1 MDDTIALVLGVF
13 HFIRPAWLVAILVI
27 GFLWWWVRPR
37 KNVEAVKLTG
47 IADHLVRALT
57 VGVEDGRKFYPI
69 DGVAITLVLL
79 SVAAAGPT
87 WSRYPNPLLA
97 QTAPLAVV
105 VKVTPSMKNTDVQ
118 PSRQKRAS
126 FKILDLIKR
135 RAGAQ
140 TALFAYAG
148 SAHRVTPL
156 TEDPNIIR
164 SYLEGLSP
172 DVMPSEGDRA
182 DLALKL
188 SGTELER
195 SKTPGA
201 ILMVLDDLNPS
212 NIAALNE
219 NADDRPPII
228 FFVVGPGSLTL
239 AQLDQVQNASAV
251 HITPDDKDLD
261 QIERRVL
268 SAYREALLGDKTQ
281 SWDDK
286 GWIIAWPAALLLLLW
301 FRRGWTMHW
310 IVVLCVLLGVSGQP
324 AQAAGIKDW
333 FLTPDQQG
341 QFAMQ
346 DKDYAAAAQLFEDP
360 EWRAYALFKSGK
372 FADAVEAYGFVETPQ
387 GAFGEAM
394 ASLRSREYRDG
405 VRGFEKS
412 LKRDP
417 DYKAARTNLA
427 VAQAIVAY
435 VEDAQSQSD
444 TGEQGGIGADDTV
457 YNNESGKGAETL
469 VERESDKAPAGLST
483 DQWLRSVDTD
493 VGDFLKFRFGLENAR
508 ERN

>member
-1 MDDTIALVLGVF
+1 MDDTIVGAL
-13 HFIRPAWLVAILVI
+13 HFIRPAWLGTIFI
-27 GFLWWWVRPR
+27 TGFLWWWIRPR
-37 KNVEAVKLTG
+37 KTAETVKVAG
-47 IADHLVRALT
+47 IADHLARALA
-57 VGVEDGRKFYPI
+57 VGVEDSRKFYPI
-69 DGVAITLVLL
+69 DGVAIALVLL
-79 SVAAAGPT
+79 AVAAAGPT

-97 QTAPLAVV
+97 QTAPLVV
-105 VKVTPSMKNTDVQ
+105 AVKVTPSMNNTDVQ
-118 PSRQKRAS
+118 PSRQIRAS
-126 FKILDLIKR
+126 FKILDLVKR

-172 DVMPSEGDRA
+172 SVMPVEGDRA

-188 SGTELER
+188 SVAELER
-195 SKTPGA
+195 SETPGA

-212 NIAALNE
+212 TIVALNE
-219 NADDRPPII
+219 KADDRPPII
-228 FFVVGPGSLTL
+228 FFVVGPKSLTL

-261 QIERRVL
+261 QIDRRVL
-268 SAYREALLGDKTQ
+268 SAYREALLADKTL

-286 GWIIAWPAALLLLLW
+286 GWVIAWPAALFLLLW
-301 FRRGWTMHW
+301 FRRGWTMQW
-310 IVVLCVLLGVSGQP
+310 VVALCVLVGVSGKP
-324 AQAAGIKDW
+324 AQAEGIKDW

-341 QFAMQ
+341 QLAMQ
-346 DKDYAAAAQLFEDP
+346 DKDYAAAALLFKDP

-394 ASLRSREYRDG
+394 ASLRNREYRDG

-417 DYKAARTNLA
+417 DYEAARTNLA
-427 VAQAIVAY
+427 VAKAIVAY

-457 YNNESGKGAETL
+457 YNNESGMGAETL
-469 VERESDKAPAGLST
+469 VERESDKAPAGLTT

-493 VGDFLKFRFGLENAR
+493 VGDFLKFRFGLENAK